1 VTKEQVLMGHAT
13 DQPPGGPTPAPFE
26 QTAYRVTLANGRQVI
41 NLTGPDE
48 APGNSNEEVRGYQHP
63 SGTGFVVT
71 SDDPA
76 VQA

>member
-1 VTKEQVLMGHAT
+1 VQERNG
-13 DQPPGGPTPAPFE
+13 QPSGQPTPAPFE
-26 QTAYRVTLANGRQVI
+26 QTAYRVTLTNGRQVI

-76 VQA
+76 ATTDG